1 MTLENDAAAPSISAV
16 LGYEFADR
24 ALLELALT
32 HTSYSHQEDGGRG
45 NERLEFLGD
54 AVLDLAVSQ
63 ILYEVHPE
71 WDEGDLT
78 RTRAGLVNQKSL
90 AKRARNLELG
100 RFVKLGRTETSSGGC
115 DKDSILANCF
125 EALTGAIY
133 LDGGLAPVEDFVR
146 RVYGSALARDAVR
159 QRRDAK
165 TEFQEWAHAQFQQ
178 TPRYQTVGDS
188 GTDGDDARFAV
199 EVSIGADVWGRGV
212 GRSKRITEGAA
223 AADALKKCAAESR
236 TETTGESNG
245 NDRGLIGDD

>member
-1 MTLENDAAAPSISAV
+1 VTLEKDATARSISAV
-16 LGYEFADR
+16 LGYEFADG
-24 ALLELALT
+24 ALLELALS
-32 HTSYSHQEDGGRG
+32 HTSYSHEEDGGRG

-90 AKRARNLELG
+90 AEQARNLDLG
-100 RFVKLGRTETSSGGC
+100 RFVKLGRTEMRSGGC
-115 DKDSILANCF
+115 EKDSILANCF

-146 RVYGSALARDAVR
+146 RVYGAALSRDAVR
-159 QRRDAK
+159 QPRDVK
-165 TEFQEWAHAQFQQ
+165 TEFQEWAHARFQQ
-178 TPRYQTVGDS
+178 TPRYETVGDS

-199 EVSIGADVWGRGV
+199 EVSIDGDAWGRGV
-212 GRSKRITEGAA
+212 GRSKRIAEGAA
-223 AADALKKCAAESR
+223 AAEALKKCAAAEPS
-236 TETTGESNG
+236 EDG
-245 NDRGLIGDD
+245 

>member
-1 MTLENDAAAPSISAV
+1 VTLEKDATAASISAV

-32 HTSYSHQEDGGRG
+32 HTSYSHEDDGGRG

-90 AKRARNLELG
+90 AEKARGLELG
-100 RFVKLGRTETSSGGC
+100 RFVKLGRTEMRSGGC
-115 DKDSILANCF
+115 EKDSILANCF

-133 LDGGLAPVEDFVR
+133 LDSGLAPVEDFVR
-146 RVYGSALARDAVR
+146 RVYGAALARDAAR
-159 QRRDAK
+159 QRRDVK
-165 TEFQEWAHAQFQQ
+165 TEFQEWAHAHFQQ
-178 TPRYQTVGDS
+178 TPRYKTVGDS
-188 GTDGDDARFAV
+188 GTDGDEARFAV
-199 EVSIGADVWGRGV
+199 EVSVGADVWGRGV
-212 GRSKRITEGAA
+212 GRSKRLAENAA
-223 AADALKKCAAESR
+223 AAEALKKCAGEGSSGD
-236 TETTGESNG
+236 TEELNG
-245 NDRGLIGDD
+245 ND